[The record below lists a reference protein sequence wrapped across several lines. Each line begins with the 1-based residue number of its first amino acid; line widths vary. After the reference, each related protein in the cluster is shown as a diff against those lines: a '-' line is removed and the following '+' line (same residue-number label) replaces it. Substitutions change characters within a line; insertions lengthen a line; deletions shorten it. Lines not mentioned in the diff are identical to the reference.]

1 LTFQL
6 FTFDYFAF
14 FSGLAIWG
22 LDENGYFLSGYE
34 GSSGVVGQL
43 KQCVDAAHALC
54 RSGGASAAAQTG
66 VAQRVLTDLKS
77 VHTNLLVETRYDETH
92 TRSEKEK
99 GKRLL
104 FLFQRDL
111 LPGVSGKILESK
123 GQRDNIAV
131 QTVSWEAKAAGWA
144 FIGLL
149 NVGMLFYILLF
160 ALSQTVHRQGAWALS
175 FLLWLVV
182 EILFVSSA
190 VVVFTHI
197 FIPSL
202 IMKDVNK
209 IKLKLADSIRTFN
222 KSVRT
227 RRRLSTAD
235 TITDDPESFNAASYL
250 FVSSRLAQQWP
261 DLREAQI
268 ITQFRTP
275 WPKQSY
281 QRETDVSKSYS
292 KKFSALTRSASVI
305 AVFFLTNLLQIPPAL
320 QDMVVQMCTTAVLGY
335 TILLHVDLYRFYPL
349 LVVLP
354 ALLLVVIV
362 HFVIRSGRANARLK
376 LQRMFGLDKSDA
388 DDSDAVTAE
397 ADEATPRDSQD
408 LETGSRDSAD
418 DELDKVLE
426 HEQTVQRSPPNVQ
439 GMFDDSSADEGSD
452 QDEGSVSEGQD
463 DHGELHLPRPTMI
476 RVPRGHMTRKQ
487 STRFGM
493 KVLGKLQKEAQPEG
507 SVESKEDSVDTLISL
522 PVVATLAGNAAHAL
536 HSPKRSMH
544 HSLANSTN
552 HSSTSSLTPSEEA
565 ALTRTYS
572 TRVNVGDL
580 NTLVN
585 SVHDDSGDVHPR
597 ETSEGNVG
605 PNNTCEVG
613 ASADAVGVYSYCS
626 TADERELDEDETKR
640 DDNSNSNGSGE
651 EDEGSDAENSDEDEA
666 YKEDGADDEVPS
678 DQHDSHEHGS
688 DGDSESGDSSGLP
701 SAGSDDVEFA
711 QFNAK
716 STEWAQGVREQTVAA
731 AMEDDSGSLSS
742 EDWSETGS
750 DAASFDQD

>member
-1 LTFQL
+1 
-6 FTFDYFAF
+6 
-14 FSGLAIWG
+14 

-34 GSSGVVGQL
+34 GSSGVVGRL
-43 KQCVDAAHALC
+43 KQCVDATLALC

-92 TRSEKEK
+92 ARSEKEK

-131 QTVSWEAKAAGWA
+131 QSVSWEAKAAGWA

-209 IKLKLADSIRTFN
+209 IKLKLADSIRAFN

-227 RRRLSTAD
+227 RRRLSTSD

-250 FVSSRLAQQWP
+250 FVSSRLAQQWS

-268 ITQFRTP
+268 IIQFRTP

-388 DDSDAVTAE
+388 DADDAVTAE
-397 ADEATPRDSQD
+397 ADECTPRESQD

-426 HEQTVQRSPPNVQ
+426 HEQTVQRRPPNVQ

-452 QDEGSVSEGQD
+452 QDEGSVTEGQD
-463 DHGELHLPRPTMI
+463 DHSELHLPRPTAI

-493 KVLGKLQKEAQPEG
+493 KVLGKLQKEAQPED

-522 PVVATLAGNAAHAL
+522 PVVATLAGKGAHAL
-536 HSPKRSMH
+536 HSPKRSAH

-572 TRVNVGDL
+572 TRLNAGDL
-580 NTLVN
+580 NTTIT
-585 SVHDDSGDVHPR
+585 SAPDDSEDAHLRV
-597 ETSEGNVG
+597 TSEGNVG
-605 PNNTCEVG
+605 PNNTSGFG
-613 ASADAVGVYSYCS
+613 ASADVVGAYSYVS
-626 TADERELDEDETKR
+626 TADEREHNEDETKR
-640 DDNSNSNGSGE
+640 DDNSDSNGSGEEE
-651 EDEGSDAENSDEDEA
+651 EDEGSDAENSDGYEVYE
-666 YKEDGADDEVPS
+666 EDGADDEVPS

-688 DGDSESGDSSGLP
+688 DDNSDSGDSSGLP

-731 AMEDDSGSLSS
+731 AMGDDSGSLSS